1 MKKAILGTMVAGA
14 ILMSSAAQAF
24 TIQKAVEVKAFQFNE
39 LLDRHLA
46 TEVKLWT
53 GVDPETN
60 KGYVQIDI
68 DAGLKTFNLGF
79 NEGSKE
85 LADWK
90 HMIDKTVEWSVVA
103 ATNKVD
109 ISKYY
114 NDFDSEKK
122 NYDKL
127 YNCSTSGTKCL
138 STFSSWSDGAKSTM
152 HIDLEDKSNQ
162 FITFK
167 GQIPVAE
174 IIKLKAS
181 LDNVEQLWADRRA
194 ELADKPKGEDKTALF
209 KQVIRG

>member
-1 MKKAILGTMVAGA
+1 MKKTLTAIALATMIAT
-14 ILMSSAAQAF
+14 SAQAF

-39 LLDRHLA
+39 ILDRHLA

-53 GVDPETN
+53 GVNPETN

-68 DAGLKTFNLGF
+68 DAGLQTFKIGF
-79 NEGSKE
+79 DEGSKE
-85 LADWK
+85 LAVWK

-114 NDFDSEKK
+114 NDFDLEKK

-127 YNCSTSGTKCL
+127 YNCSASGVKCI

-152 HIDLEDKSNQ
+152 HIDLEDMSNQ

-174 IIKLKAS
+174 VIKLKAS
-181 LDNVEQLWADRRA
+181 LDNVEQLWADRRS
-194 ELADKPKGEDKTALF
+194 ELADKPKGEEKTALF
-209 KQVIRG
+209 K